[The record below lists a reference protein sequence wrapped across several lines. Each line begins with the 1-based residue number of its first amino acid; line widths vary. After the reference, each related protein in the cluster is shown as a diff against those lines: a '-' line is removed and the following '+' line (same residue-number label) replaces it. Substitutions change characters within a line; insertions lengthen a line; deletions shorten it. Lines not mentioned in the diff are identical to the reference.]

1 MLYTSV
7 PDKIPSDRIQPLP
20 TQHTLIR
27 KGGNGSIFSENVNG
41 LALAVKKTSY
51 RSKEY
56 AIITKIRHKNIVP
69 LLAYVWGE
77 EHKESKRR
85 FFVYHYLP
93 KLSGDMARLVT
104 DKEELSL
111 HDFHKRH
118 HNNPRAMG
126 VAVGNVKYI
135 LSQVLQ
141 GLHYLHDN
149 HQCIH
154 RDVKASNVLIKFFC
168 NCDNPVQCSCDVKYQ
183 VSGVCVG
190 VCGFTHNFGYNW
202 FAFIVEPPYKQQ
214 CMINRQSLLH
224 FMYYVLVLNSCSLK
238 YLILLIIIVS

>member
-20 TQHTLIR
+20 TQHTLIC
-27 KGGNGSIFSENVNG
+27 KGGNGSIFSESVNG

-111 HDFHKRH
+111 HDFHKHH

-183 VSGVCVG
+183 VSGVVWLVCVCG
-190 VCGFTHNFGYNW
+190 CVCGFT
-202 FAFIVEPPYKQQ
+202 
-214 CMINRQSLLH
+214 LLH
-224 FMYYVLVLNSCSLK
+224 IIINLGYSGLHNK
-238 YLILLIIIVS
+238 YSKTTIILLRWPAMNSLCMHGF

>member
-1 MLYTSV
+1 MASIKPQHSADVTRDTNRFLSLLTLQSMV
-7 PDKIPSDRIQPLP
+7 WDK
-20 TQHTLIR
+20 
-27 KGGNGSIFSENVNG
+27 
-41 LALAVKKTSY
+41 
-51 RSKEY
+51 
-56 AIITKIRHKNIVP
+56 
-69 LLAYVWGE
+69 

-118 HNNPRAMG
+118 HKNPRAMG

-135 LSQVLQ
+135 LLQVLQ
-141 GLHYLHDN
+141 GLNYLHDN

-154 RDVKASNVLIKFFC
+154 RNVKASNVLIKFFC

-183 VSGVCVG
+183 VSGVVLVCVG
-190 VCGFTHNFGYNW
+190 VCGFTLLHIIINLGYNC
-202 FAFIVEPPYKQQ
+202 FAFIVQPYNQ
-214 CMINRQSLLH
+214 RA
-224 FMYYVLVLNSCSLK
+224 
-238 YLILLIIIVS
+238 